1 MEKFKNNL
9 KHRRQE
15 LNLTQIQVASAI
27 GIAESAYQ
35 RYERGAVMPTV
46 VIAIKIAKALSTTVE
61 ELFPIDS

>member
-15 LNLTQIQVASAI
+15 LNLTQIQVATAI

-35 RYERGAVMPTV
+35 RYERGAVTPTV
-46 VIAIKIAKALSTTVE
+46 VVAIKIAKALNTTVE